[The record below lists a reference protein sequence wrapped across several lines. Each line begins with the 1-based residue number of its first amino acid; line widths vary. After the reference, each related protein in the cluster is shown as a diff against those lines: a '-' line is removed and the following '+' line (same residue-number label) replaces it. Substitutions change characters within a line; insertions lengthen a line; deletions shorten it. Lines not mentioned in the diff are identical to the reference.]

1 MRAMPV
7 KSRAAV
13 ACLSLALLTACGTPG
28 PAAGSPPIVVTTMST
43 LASLVQ
49 SVGKTR
55 VRVINLVPVGV
66 SPENY
71 QPTPRDISTVASASA
86 LIENGAGIEGW
97 LNRTIQSAK
106 NPSLRITVCTD
117 GLPVVDG
124 NPHLWMNPAYASIYV
139 QRIASALTQ
148 ADPGGRAV
156 YARNA
161 ASEKQALNRLD
172 RWIASRIATIPPAQR
187 NMIVFH
193 DAWMYYNRRYGLK
206 TVGAIE
212 LSPGQDPSPQYIGKL
227 IALAKHNHVRA
238 VFAEPEYSP
247 KLAKTLASEAGIAI
261 VTNLYDDS
269 LATQGPVR
277 NYDAMLRY
285 DTETIV
291 RALR

>member
-1 MRAMPV
+1 MNAGRTL
-7 KSRAAV
+7 
-13 ACLSLALLTACGTPG
+13 ACLALALLPG
-28 PAAGSPPIVVTTMST
+28 CGSPAVRGGQQPIVVTTMST
-43 LASLVQ
+43 LASLVE
-49 SVGKTR
+49 SVGGTR

-71 QPTPRDISTVASASA
+71 QPTPRDISTLASASA
-86 LIENGAGIEGW
+86 LIENGAGIEAW

-106 NPSLRITVCTD
+106 NPALRITVCTD
-117 GLPVVDG
+117 GLPVIGG

-156 YARNA
+156 YAHNA
-161 ASEKQALNRLD
+161 AREKQALARLD

-193 DAWMYYNRRYGLK
+193 DAWMYYDRRYGLK
-206 TVGAIE
+206 MVGSIE
-212 LSPGQDPSPQYIGKL
+212 LSPGQDPAPQYIGKL
-227 IALAKHNHVRA
+227 IALAKRNHVRA

-247 KLAKTLASEAGIAI
+247 KLARTLAAEAGIAV
-261 VTNLYDDS
+261 VTDLYDDS
-269 LATQGPVR
+269 LAVQGPVR